1 MLVLGWHGNPR
12 WREGDEVPGYS
23 FHDAA
28 AVLIRDG
35 EVVAAVE
42 EERLNRVKHSNL
54 FPARAIRYCLAQ
66 AGITL
71 EDLDAIATDSSEDFY
86 EFLTLH
92 ELALDPRLT
101 RLSGREVIATA
112 FRREFGGEVGGKL
125 RFCKHHF
132 AHLCSAWYPSGF
144 SEALVVCLDGD
155 GDGLSGLIAHC
166 RGDQIK
172 VLRNLPEAYSL
183 GNFYTAQIGVLGYQ
197 RFDEYKVM
205 GLAPYGNPKSFEALF
220 RRMFELQ
227 PEGRFTIVSDAQ
239 RLTLLRQ
246 AGLAGHFRAKGE
258 PFTQVHKD
266 FAAALQ
272 ATAECIASHV
282 VDWFQK
288 QTGARYLCLSGGVAH
303 NCTLNGVLLRS
314 GRFKQ
319 IYVQPAAHDAGN
331 ALGAALATV
340 RAAGASITRPTLPHL
355 FLGPDIGTDEH
366 NECELR
372 RWQPLIDIQRVEN
385 ASETAAELLAQ
396 GLVLCWVQGRSEFG
410 PRALGNRSILADPRP
425 AENKR
430 IINAMVKKREAYRP
444 FAPSVIEERL
454 RDYFEV
460 PEGTERVP
468 FMIVVLPVRAEMR
481 ELLGAVTHVDGSA
494 RVQSVARADNPR
506 YHALIEAF
514 GRRTGVPIV
523 LNTSAN
529 NNAEPIVDSARDA
542 VVMFLTTGVQALV
555 IGDWLVRKVDEP
567 ARHPAFLDLVPDLPP
582 TRKLVRR
589 ASGDGKPAYFIESTA
604 SRYFGTTSLAL
615 SAQLAQ
621 VLLHDDC
628 SSLRERF
635 HALGVCD
642 PPLRGRLAEELFE
655 LWVARALRLSPDV
668 RERRR
673 LPVDLSNDVGT
684 QPWDIP
690 SRDIENVTGTITVKY
705 VAKAHGLD
713 RRGGEPKPRRE
724 I

>member
-12 WREGDEVPGYS
+12 WREGDEVPGFG

-35 EVVAAVE
+35 EVIAAVE

-54 FPARAIRYCLAQ
+54 FPARAIRYCLAE
-66 AGITL
+66 ARVTL
-71 EDLDAIATDSSEDFY
+71 EDVDAIATDSSEDFY
-86 EFLTLH
+86 DFLTLH
-92 ELALDPRLT
+92 ELVHDPRLA
-101 RLSGREVIATA
+101 RLSGRELIASA
-112 FRREFGGEVGGKL
+112 FRREFGVEVGGKL

-132 AHLCSAWYPSGF
+132 AHLCNAWYPSGF
-144 SEALVVCLDGD
+144 PEALVVCLDGD

-172 VLRNLPEAYSL
+172 ILRNLPEPYSL

-205 GLAPYGNPKSFEALF
+205 GLAPYGNPKIFEALF
-220 RRMFELQ
+220 RRMYELQ
-227 PEGRFTIVSDAQ
+227 PEGRFTIVPDAQ
-239 RLTLLRQ
+239 RISLMKQ
-246 AGLAGHFRAKGE
+246 AGLTEHFRAKGE

-272 ATAECIASHV
+272 VTLESIALHV
-282 VDWFQK
+282 IDWFQK
-288 QTGARYLCLSGGVAH
+288 QTGARYLCLSGGVVH

-319 IYVQPAAHDAGN
+319 IYAQPAAHDAGN
-331 ALGAALATV
+331 ALGAALATA
-340 RAAGASITRPTLPHL
+340 REAGASIARPMLPHL
-355 FLGPDIGTDEH
+355 FLGPDIGDDKHCER
-366 NECELR
+366 ELR

-385 ASETAAELLAQ
+385 TSETAAELLAQ
-396 GLVLCWVQGRSEFG
+396 GQAISWVQGRSEFG

-430 IINAMVKKREAYRP
+430 IINAMVKKRESYRP

-454 RDYFEV
+454 RDYFEL

-468 FMIVVLPVRAEMR
+468 FMIFVLPVRAEMR
-481 ELLGAVTHVDGSA
+481 ELLGAITHVDGSA
-494 RVQSVARADNPR
+494 RVQSVSRADNPR

-529 NNAEPIVDSARDA
+529 NNAEPIVDSVRDA
-542 VVMFLTTGVQALV
+542 VVLFLTTGVHALV
-555 IGDWLVRKVDEP
+555 IGDWLVRKVDAP
-567 ARHPAFLDLVPDLPP
+567 AQHPAFLDLVPDMPS

-589 ASGDGKPAYFIESTA
+589 IAKDGKPAYFIETTA
-604 SRYFGTTSLAL
+604 PRFFGTTSLPL

-621 VLLHDDC
+621 VLLHDG
-628 SSLRERF
+628 SSNVRERF
-635 HALGVCD
+635 QKLGIEDAGACSQ
-642 PPLRGRLAEELFE
+642 LADELFE
-655 LWVARALRLSPDV
+655 LWAERAVRLSPETDAS
-668 RERRR
+668 
-673 LPVDLSNDVGT
+673 DD
-684 QPWDIP
+684 Q
-690 SRDIENVTGTITVKY
+690 SRVSIRVS
-705 VAKAHGLD
+705 
-713 RRGGEPKPRRE
+713 
-724 I
+724 

>member
-1 MLVLGWHGNPR
+1 MIVLGWHGNPR

-28 AVLIRDG
+28 AVLIRNG
-35 EVVAAVE
+35 EVLAAVE
-42 EERLNRVKHSNL
+42 EERLDRVKHSNL
-54 FPARAIRYCLAQ
+54 FPAHAIRYCLAQ
-66 AGITL
+66 AGVTL
-71 EDLDAIATDSSEDFY
+71 EDVDAITTDSSEDFY

-92 ELALDPRLT
+92 ELAHDPRMK
-101 RLSGREVIATA
+101 RLSGRELIASA
-112 FRREFGGEVGGKL
+112 FHREFGTDVSRKL

-166 RGDQIK
+166 RGDQIRI
-172 VLRNLPEAYSL
+172 LRNLPEAHSL

-205 GLAPYGNPKSFEALF
+205 GLAPYGNPKTFETLF
-220 RRMFELQ
+220 QRMYELQ

-239 RLTLLRQ
+239 RLSLMQQ
-246 AGLAGHFRAKGE
+246 AGLAAHFRSKGE

-272 ATAECIASHV
+272 TTLERIAAHV

-303 NCTLNGVLLRS
+303 NCTMNGVLLRS
-314 GRFKQ
+314 GRFKE

-331 ALGAALATV
+331 ALGAALAAA
-340 RAAGASITRPTLPHL
+340 REAGASITRPILPHL
-355 FLGPDIGTDEH
+355 FLGPEIGSDDH
-366 NECELR
+366 NERELQ
-372 RWQPLIDIQRVEN
+372 RWRPLIDVQRVEN

-396 GLVLCWVQGRSEFG
+396 GEVICWVQGRSEFG

-468 FMIVVLPVRAEMR
+468 FMIIVLPVRPEMR
-481 ELLGAVTHVDGSA
+481 ELLGAITHVDGSA
-494 RVQSVARADNPR
+494 RVQSVSRTDNPR

-529 NNAEPIVDSARDA
+529 NNAEPIIDSVRDA
-542 VVMFLTTGVQALV
+542 VVMFLTTGVHALI
-555 IGDWLVRKVDEP
+555 IGDWVVRKVKDL
-567 ARHPAFLDLVPDLPP
+567 ARHPAFLDLVPDLSP

-589 ASGDGKPAYFIESTA
+589 TGNNGTPAYSIESTVP
-604 SRYFGTTSLAL
+604 RYFGSTS
-615 SAQLAQ
+615 SVISPQLAQ
-621 VLLHDDC
+621 VLLQGDGFSVC
-628 SSLRERF
+628 ERLQD
-635 HALGVCD
+635 LGVED
-642 PPLRGRLAEELFE
+642 PAVRGQLAEELFE
-655 LWVARALRLSPDV
+655 LWTARALRLSPC
-668 RERRR
+668 
-673 LPVDLSNDVGT
+673 
-684 QPWDIP
+684 
-690 SRDIENVTGTITVKY
+690 
-705 VAKAHGLD
+705 A
-713 RRGGEPKPRRE
+713 RG
-724 I
+724 

>member
-12 WREGDEVPGYS
+12 WQEGDEVPGYT

-28 AVLIRDG
+28 AVLVRNG
-35 EVVAAVE
+35 EVLAAVE

-54 FPARAIRYCLAQ
+54 FPARSIRYCLGY
-66 AGITL
+66 AGVTL
-71 EDLDAIATDSSEDFY
+71 EDVDAITTDSSEDFY
-86 EFLTLH
+86 EFLTLY
-92 ELALDPRLT
+92 ELARDPCLK
-101 RLSGREVIATA
+101 RLSGRQLIASA
-112 FRREFGGEVGGKL
+112 FHREFGTDVTGKL
-125 RFCKHHF
+125 RFCKHHL

-166 RGDQIK
+166 REDQIRI
-172 VLRNLPEAYSL
+172 LRNLPEAYSL
-183 GNFYTAQIGVLGYQ
+183 GNFYTAQISLLGYQ

-205 GLAPYGNPKSFEALF
+205 GLAPYGNPKTFEALF

-239 RLTLLRQ
+239 RLSLMKQ
-246 AGLAGHFRAKGE
+246 AGLGTHFRSKGE
-258 PFTQVHKD
+258 PFTQIHKD

-272 ATAECIASHV
+272 ATLECIASHV

-288 QTGARYLCLSGGVAH
+288 QTSARYLCLSGGVAH

-331 ALGAALATV
+331 ALGCALAAT
-340 RAAGASITRPTLPHL
+340 REAGASIARPTLPHL
-355 FLGPDIGTDEH
+355 FLGPDIGSDEH
-366 NECELR
+366 NERELR
-372 RWQPLIDIQRVEN
+372 RWQPLVDIHRVEN
-385 ASETAAELLAQ
+385 ASEAAAELLAQ
-396 GLVLCWVQGRSEFG
+396 GEVICWVQGRSEFG

-425 AENKR
+425 GENKR

-468 FMIVVLPVRAEMR
+468 FMIIVLPVRPEMR

-494 RVQSVARADNPR
+494 RVQSVSRAANPR

-514 GRRTGVPIV
+514 GRRTGLPIV

-555 IGDWLVRKVDEP
+555 IGDWLVRKVDQP
-567 ARHPAFLDLVPDLPP
+567 TRHPAFLDLVPDLPA

-589 ASGDGKPAYFIESTA
+589 TASDGKPANFIESTA
-604 SRYFGTTSLAL
+604 PSCFGTTSQAT
-615 SAQLAQ
+615 SPQLAQ
-621 VLLHDDC
+621 VLLHDDG
-628 SSLRERF
+628 SSACERF
-635 HALGVCD
+635 QALGVDD
-642 PPLRGRLAEELFE
+642 PATRGQLAEELFE
-655 LWVARALRLSPDV
+655 LWAARALRLSPHA
-668 RERRR
+668 RE
-673 LPVDLSNDVGT
+673 
-684 QPWDIP
+684 
-690 SRDIENVTGTITVKY
+690 E
-705 VAKAHGLD
+705 
-713 RRGGEPKPRRE
+713 
-724 I
+724 

>member
-35 EVVAAVE
+35 EVLAAVE

-54 FPARAIRYCLAQ
+54 FPARAIRYCLGQ
-66 AGITL
+66 AGVTL
-71 EDLDAIATDSSEDFY
+71 EDVDAIATDSSEDFY

-92 ELALDPRLT
+92 ELAHDPRLK
-101 RLSGREVIATA
+101 RLSGRQLIASA
-112 FRREFGGEVGGKL
+112 FQHEFGIDVSGKL

-132 AHLCSAWYPSGF
+132 AHLYSAWYPSGF
-144 SEALVVCLDGD
+144 QEALVVCLDGD

-166 RGDQIK
+166 RGDQIR
-172 VLRNLPEAYSL
+172 VLRNLPEAHSL

-205 GLAPYGNPKSFEALF
+205 GLAPYGNPKTFEALF

-227 PEGRFTIVSDAQ
+227 PEGRFAILPDTQ
-239 RLTLLRQ
+239 RLSLMKQ
-246 AGLAGHFRAKGE
+246 AGLTGQFRSKGE

-272 ATAECIASHV
+272 VTLECIASHAV
-282 VDWFQK
+282 NWFQK
-288 QTGARYLCLSGGVAH
+288 QTGAQYLCFSGGVAH

-314 GRFKQ
+314 GLFKQ

-331 ALGAALATV
+331 ALGAALAIA
-340 RAAGASITRPTLPHL
+340 REAGASITRPMLPHL
-355 FLGPDIGTDEH
+355 FLGPDLGSDGQ

-372 RWQPLIDIQRVEN
+372 KWQPLVEIQRVEN

-396 GLVLCWVQGRSEFG
+396 GEVICWVQGRSEFG

-430 IINAMVKKREAYRP
+430 IINAMVKKREEYRP

-460 PEGTERVP
+460 PEGAGHVP
-468 FMIVVLPVRAEMR
+468 FMIIVLPVRPEMR

-494 RVQSVARADNPR
+494 RVQSVSRNDNPR
-506 YHALIEAF
+506 YYALIEAF
-514 GRRTGVPIV
+514 GRLTGVPIV

-529 NNAEPIVDSARDA
+529 NHAEPIIDSVRDA
-542 VVMFLTTGVQALV
+542 VVMFLTTGVHTLV
-555 IGDWLVRKVDEP
+555 IGDWLVRKVDKP
-567 ARHPAFLDLVPDLPP
+567 AQHPAFLDLVPDLPA

-589 ASGDGKPAYFIESTA
+589 TGVDGAPAYFIESTA
-604 SRYFGTTSLAL
+604 PRYFGTTSVAV
-615 SAQLAQ
+615 SQQLAQ
-621 VLLHDDC
+621 LLLHDKDL
-628 SSLRERF
+628 SMSELI
-635 HALGVCD
+635 HALGD
-642 PPLRGRLAEELFE
+642 PSARSQLAEELFE
-655 LWVARALRLSPDV
+655 LWAARAIRLSPDTK
-668 RERRR
+668 RAA
-673 LPVDLSNDVGT
+673 P
-684 QPWDIP
+684 
-690 SRDIENVTGTITVKY
+690 Y
-705 VAKAHGLD
+705 
-713 RRGGEPKPRRE
+713 
-724 I
+724 

>member
-12 WREGDEVPGYS
+12 WREGDEVPGFS

-35 EVVAAVE
+35 EVLSAIE

-66 AGITL
+66 AGVTL
-71 EDLDAIATDSSEDFY
+71 EDVDAIVTDSSEDFY

-92 ELALDPRLT
+92 DLAHDPRLT
-101 RLSGREVIATA
+101 RLSGRELIAAA
-112 FRREFGGEVGGKL
+112 FRHEFGTEINGKL

-144 SEALVVCLDGD
+144 PEALVVCLDGD
-155 GDGLSGLIAHC
+155 GDGLSGLIAYC

-172 VLRNLPEAYSL
+172 ILRNLPEAYSL

-205 GLAPYGNPKSFEALF
+205 GLAPYGNPRTFEALF

-227 PEGRFTIVSDAQ
+227 SEGRFTIVSDAQ
-239 RLTLLRQ
+239 RLSLLKQ
-246 AGLAGHFRAKGE
+246 AGLAAHFRAKGE
-258 PFTQVHKD
+258 PFTQLHKD

-272 ATAECIASHV
+272 ATLECIASHV

-288 QTGARYLCLSGGVAH
+288 QTGARHLCLSGGVAH

-331 ALGAALATV
+331 ALGAALATA
-340 RAAGASITRPTLPHL
+340 REAGASIARPMLPHL

-372 RWQPLIDIQRVEN
+372 RWRPLIDIERVEN

-396 GLVLCWVQGRSEFG
+396 GQVICWVQGRSEFG

-468 FMIVVLPVRAEMR
+468 FMIIVLPVRAEMR
-481 ELLGAVTHVDGSA
+481 ELLGAVTHIDGSA
-494 RVQSVARADNPR
+494 RVQSVSRTDNPR

-514 GRRTGVPIV
+514 GQRTGVPIV

-529 NNAEPIVDSARDA
+529 NNAEPIIDSARDA
-542 VVMFLTTGVQALV
+542 VVTFLTTGVHTLV
-555 IGDWLVRKVDEP
+555 IGNWLVRKVDEL

-589 ASGDGKPAYFIESTA
+589 TARDGKPAYFIESTA
-604 SRYFGTTSLAL
+604 PRYFGTTSLAL
-615 SAQLAQ
+615 SPQLAQ
-621 VLLHDDC
+621 VLLLDDG
-628 SSLRERF
+628 SSVRERF
-635 HALGVCD
+635 HALRIDD
-642 PPLRGRLAEELFE
+642 PPVRDRLTGELCE
-655 LWVARALRLSPDV
+655 LWAERALRLSP
-668 RERRR
+668 RAPE
-673 LPVDLSNDVGT
+673 T
-684 QPWDIP
+684 
-690 SRDIENVTGTITVKY
+690 
-705 VAKAHGLD
+705 
-713 RRGGEPKPRRE
+713 
-724 I
+724 

>member
-35 EVVAAVE
+35 EVLAAVE

-66 AGITL
+66 AGVTL
-71 EDLDAIATDSSEDFY
+71 EELDAIAVDSSEDFY

-92 ELALDPRLT
+92 ELAHDPRLK
-101 RLSGREVIATA
+101 RLSGRQLIASA
-112 FRREFGGEVGGKL
+112 FHREFGTDINGKL

-132 AHLCSAWYPSGF
+132 AHLCGAWYPSGF

-172 VLRNLPEAYSL
+172 ILRNLPEAHSL

-205 GLAPYGNPKSFEALF
+205 GLAPYGNPETFAALF

-227 PEGRFTIVSDAQ
+227 PEGRFTILPDAQ
-239 RLTLLRQ
+239 RLSLMQQ
-246 AGLAGHFRAKGE
+246 AGLASQFRSKGE

-272 ATAECIASHV
+272 VTLESIASHV
-282 VDWFQK
+282 VNWFQK
-288 QTGARYLCLSGGVAH
+288 QTGAQYLCFSGGVAH

-331 ALGAALATV
+331 ALGAALAIA
-340 RAAGASITRPTLPHL
+340 REAGVPIIRPTLPHL
-355 FLGPDIGTDEH
+355 FLGPDIGSDVE
-366 NECELR
+366 NECKLR
-372 RWQPLIDIQRVEN
+372 RWQPLIEIQRVEN

-396 GLVLCWVQGRSEFG
+396 GEVICWVQGRSEFG

-454 RDYFEV
+454 HDYFEI
-460 PEGTERVP
+460 PEGTKHVP
-468 FMIVVLPVRAEMR
+468 FMIIVLPVRPEMR

-494 RVQSVARADNPR
+494 RVQSVSRTDNPR
-506 YHALIEAF
+506 YYALIEAF
-514 GRRTGVPIV
+514 GQRTGVPIV

-529 NNAEPIVDSARDA
+529 NHAEPIIDSVQDA
-542 VVMFLTTGVQALV
+542 VVMFLTTGVHALV
-555 IGDWLVRKVDEP
+555 IGDWLVRKTDKP
-567 ARHPAFLDLVPDLPP
+567 AHHPVFLDLVPCLPA

-589 ASGDGKPAYFIESTA
+589 TGVDGRPAYFIESTA
-604 SRYFGTTSLAL
+604 PRYFGTTSVAVSL
-615 SAQLAQ
+615 QLAQ
-621 VLLHDDC
+621 VLLHDE
-628 SSLRERF
+628 SSSVCERF
-635 HALGVCD
+635 HALGTDD
-642 PPLRGRLAEELFE
+642 PVTRIQLAEELFE
-655 LWVARALRLSPDV
+655 LWTARALRLSPDERANSTILK
-668 RERRR
+668 RE
-673 LPVDLSNDVGT
+673 S
-684 QPWDIP
+684 
-690 SRDIENVTGTITVKY
+690 
-705 VAKAHGLD
+705 
-713 RRGGEPKPRRE
+713 
-724 I
+724 

>member
-1 MLVLGWHGNPR
+1 MLVLGWHGNSR
-12 WREGDEVPGYS
+12 WREGDEVSGYS

-28 AVLIRDG
+28 AVLIRNG
-35 EVVAAVE
+35 AVVAAIE
-42 EERLNRVKHSNL
+42 EERLNRIKHSNV
-54 FPARAIRYCLAQ
+54 FPARAIRYCLAY
-66 AGITL
+66 AGVTL
-71 EDLDAIATDSSEDFY
+71 EDLDAIVTDSSEDFY

-92 ELALDPRLT
+92 ELVHDPRLA
-101 RLSGREVIATA
+101 RLSGRELIAAA
-112 FRREFGGEVGGKL
+112 FRREFGADVSGKL

-172 VLRNLPEAYSL
+172 ILRNLPEAYSL

-205 GLAPYGNPKSFEALF
+205 GLAPYGNPKTFAPLF
-220 RRMFELQ
+220 RRMFDLQ

-239 RLTLLRQ
+239 RISLLKQ
-246 AGLAGHFRAKGE
+246 AGLTSHFRAKGE

-272 ATAECIASHV
+272 ATLECIASHV
-282 VDWFQK
+282 VNWFQK

-314 GRFKQ
+314 GAFKQ

-340 RAAGASITRPTLPHL
+340 REAGASIARPTLPHL
-355 FLGPDIGTDEH
+355 FLGPNIGTDEDS
-366 NECELR
+366 ERELR
-372 RWQPLIDIQRVEN
+372 RWQPLLDIERVEN
-385 ASETAAELLAQ
+385 ASEIAAELLAQ
-396 GLVLCWVQGRSEFG
+396 GMVISWVQGRSEFG

-425 AENKR
+425 AENKH

-444 FAPSVIEERL
+444 FAPSVLEERL

-468 FMIVVLPVRAEMR
+468 FMIIVLPVRAEMR

-494 RVQSVARADNPR
+494 RVQSVSRSDNPS

-529 NNAEPIVDSARDA
+529 NNAEPIIDSVRDA
-542 VVMFLTTGVQALV
+542 IVMFLTTGIQALLL
-555 IGDWLVRKVDEP
+555 GDWLVRKVDQP
-567 ARHPAFLDLVPDLPP
+567 AHHPAFLDLVPDLPL

-589 ASGDGKPAYFIESTA
+589 TTGDGQPAYCIESTA
-604 SRYFGTTSLAL
+604 PRYFGTTSWTL
-615 SAQLAQ
+615 SAELAP
-621 VLLHDDC
+621 VLLHDDG
-628 SSLRERF
+628 SRLRERF
-635 HALGVCD
+635 HTLGMD
-642 PPLRGRLAEELFE
+642 NPSMRGRLAEEVFA
-655 LWVARALRLSPDV
+655 LWVERALRLSPC
-668 RERRR
+668 ER
-673 LPVDLSNDVGT
+673 
-684 QPWDIP
+684 
-690 SRDIENVTGTITVKY
+690 
-705 VAKAHGLD
+705 
-713 RRGGEPKPRRE
+713 
-724 I
+724 

>member
-1 MLVLGWHGNPR
+1 VLVLGWHGNPR

-23 FHDAA
+23 FHDGA
-28 AVLIRDG
+28 AVLLRDG
-35 EVVAAVE
+35 EVIAAVE
-42 EERLNRVKHSNL
+42 EERLNRIKHSNL
-54 FPARAIRYCLAQ
+54 FPARAIRYCLDS
-66 AGITL
+66 AGITI
-71 EDLDAIATDSSEDFY
+71 EDIDAIATDSAEDFY
-86 EFLTLH
+86 DFLTLYEVAH
-92 ELALDPRLT
+92 DPRLK
-101 RLSGREVIATA
+101 RLSGRELIAAA
-112 FRREFGGEVGGKL
+112 FRREFGAEIGGKL
-125 RFCKHHF
+125 HFCKHHF

-144 SEALVVCLDGD
+144 PEALVVCLDGD
-155 GDGLSGLIAHC
+155 GDGMSGLIAHC

-172 VLRNLPEAYSL
+172 ILRNLPEALSL

-205 GLAPYGNPKSFEALF
+205 GLAPYGNPKTYESLF
-220 RRMFELQ
+220 RRMYQLQ

-239 RLTLLRQ
+239 RISLLKQ
-246 AGLAGHFRAKGE
+246 AGLGSHFRAKGE

-272 ATAECIASHV
+272 GTLECIASHV

-314 GRFKQ
+314 GRFQQ

-331 ALGAALATV
+331 ALGAALTTA
-340 RAAGASITRPTLPHL
+340 REAGGSIARPTLPHL
-355 FLGPDIGTDEH
+355 FLGPDIGSDEH

-385 ASETAAELLAQ
+385 ASETAAELLAEGQ
-396 GLVLCWVQGRSEFG
+396 VICWVQGRSEFG

-454 RDYFEV
+454 RDYFET

-468 FMIVVLPVRAEMR
+468 FMIIVLPVRPEMR
-481 ELLGAVTHVDGSA
+481 ALLGAVTHVDGSA
-494 RVQSVARADNPR
+494 RVQSVSRTDNPR

-555 IGDWLVRKVDEP
+555 LGDWLVRKVDEP
-567 ARHPAFLDLVPDLPP
+567 ARHPAFLELVPDLPP

-589 ASGDGKPAYFIESTA
+589 TAGDRKTAYFVESTVP
-604 SRYFGTTSLAL
+604 RYFGSTSWPL

-621 VLLHDDC
+621 VLLQEGC
-628 SSLRERF
+628 AGMRERLDT
-635 HALGVCD
+635 LGIED
-642 PPLRGRLAEELFE
+642 PPLHEQLAEELFQ
-655 LWVARALRLSPDV
+655 LWTARALRLSPPC
-668 RERRR
+668 ERRF
-673 LPVDLSNDVGT
+673 DAGGG
-684 QPWDIP
+684 QPQ
-690 SRDIENVTGTITVKY
+690 
-705 VAKAHGLD
+705 
-713 RRGGEPKPRRE
+713 RRPAA
-724 I
+724 